1 MVTQGR
7 RRIVEVPLDRI
18 QPNPAQPRQTFTQKE
33 LDSLSESIKENG
45 LLQPILVRQKDFGY
59 ELIAGERRLR
69 ACRIAGLVTVPCI
82 ITECDSRNA
91 AIYAMLENL
100 QRQDLQLFEEAE
112 GLQKLIAQWGI
123 TQEEAAKRLGKSQ
136 SAIANKMRLLK
147 LTEAERQKITE
158 AALSGRHARTLI
170 RVQDEAKRM
179 EVLDEIIAK
188 GLNVSQTDKLVD
200 KVLQGAEHTEE
211 PDKHQRKTAIW
222 KDYRIFLN
230 TVQKAVSTMQQSG
243 IAAVAD
249 HKETDTYYEM
259 TVRIPKLQSA

>member
-1 MVTQGR
+1 MV
-7 RRIVEVPLDRI
+7 
-18 QPNPAQPRQTFTQKE
+18 
-33 LDSLSESIKENG
+33 
-45 LLQPILVRQKDFGY
+45 
-59 ELIAGERRLR
+59 
-69 ACRIAGLVTVPCI
+69 
-82 ITECDSRNA
+82 
-91 AIYAMLENL
+91 
-100 QRQDLQLFEEAE
+100 EAE

-158 AALSGRHARTLI
+158 AALSGRHARALI

>member
-112 GLQKLIAQWGI
+112 GL
-123 TQEEAAKRLGKSQ
+123 KSQ

-158 AALSGRHARTLI
+158 AALSGRHARALI

-200 KVLQGAEHTEE
+200 KVLQGGEHTEE

>member
-1 MVTQGR
+1 MVTQQAR
-7 RRIVEVPLDRI
+7 QRIIEIPLERI
-18 QPNPAQPRQTFTQKE
+18 HPNPAQPRQSFSQKE
-33 LDSLSESIKENG
+33 LDSLSQSIRENG
-45 LLQPILVRQKDFGY
+45 LLQPILVRQRGSVY

-69 ACRIAGLVTVPCI
+69 ACRIAGLRTVPCI
-82 ITECDSRNA
+82 LNECDDRNA

-147 LTEAERQKITE
+147 LTKQERQKITE
-158 AALSGRHARTLI
+158 AALSGRHARALI
-170 RVQDEAKRM
+170 RIPDEKTRM
-179 EVLDEIIAK
+179 RVLEEVIAK

-200 KVLQGAEHTEE
+200 KTLEE
-211 PDKHQRKTAIW
+211 RPPPPKQHKTFIW

-230 TVQKAVSTMQQSG
+230 TVNNAVQTMVKSG
-243 IAAVAD
+243 IEAVTD
-249 HKETDTYYEM
+249 QKETEEFFELV
-259 TVRIPKLQSA
+259 VRIPKLQKG